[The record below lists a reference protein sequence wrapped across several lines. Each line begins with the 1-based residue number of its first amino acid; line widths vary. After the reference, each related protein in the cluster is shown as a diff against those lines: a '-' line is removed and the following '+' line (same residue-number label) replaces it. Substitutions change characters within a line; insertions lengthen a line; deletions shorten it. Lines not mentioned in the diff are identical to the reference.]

1 LQVEG
6 ISETMQTMQREMCKA
21 GVIEEMVDDAFE
33 ALNDEDDEEE
43 ADSQAR
49 CVLGF

>member
-1 LQVEG
+1 
-6 ISETMQTMQREMCKA
+6 MQTMQREMCKA

-33 ALNDEDDEEE
+33 ALNEEEDEEE

-49 CVLGF
+49 LCPGVVVAVRVG